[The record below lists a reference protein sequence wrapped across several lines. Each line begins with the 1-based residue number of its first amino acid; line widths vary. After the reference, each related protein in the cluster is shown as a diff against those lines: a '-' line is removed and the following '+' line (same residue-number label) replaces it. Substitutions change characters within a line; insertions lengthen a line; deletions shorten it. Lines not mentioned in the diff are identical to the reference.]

1 MSIKDDIITGMQKF
15 FIPHKLQLGDITHLS
30 DSDSELVISQNIL
43 EIEDLIEVETYE
55 KIFIGQITDIT
66 TGSVEIEIVEEKGER
81 TNKIKPSV
89 TIVQS
94 ISNDSKFNYF
104 LEKSVEIGLGR
115 ITPIESKY
123 SLKNKN
129 KALKNYGLWNKIV
142 KDATDQS
149 RNPYPPVLDKPIK
162 IKELEKQDFKDS
174 INICLAT
181 ENVNPIF
188 LDEYL
193 KQKDTNQNFVIA
205 IGPEKGWSSSDIDV
219 FQKLNFDFIKLR
231 GNILR
236 TETAGLVIG
245 SIVKYIKGEI

>member
-15 FIPHKLQLGDITHLS
+15 FIPHKLKLRDITHLS
-30 DSDSELVISQNIL
+30 DSDSELIISQKIL
-43 EIEDLIEVETYE
+43 NIEDLVEIETYE

-66 TGSVEIEIVEEKGER
+66 KGSVEIEIVEEKGER

-104 LEKSVEIGLGR
+104 LEKSVEIGIGKIL
-115 ITPIESKY
+115 PIESKY

-129 KALKNYGLWNKIV
+129 KALKDFGLWNKII

-149 RNPYPPVLDKPIK
+149 RNPYPPILEKPIK
-162 IKELEKQDFKDS
+162 IKDLNANDFKDS
-174 INICLAT
+174 IKICLAT
-181 ENVNPIF
+181 ENVNPIL

-193 KQKDTNQNFVIA
+193 KTINIDKDFVIA
-205 IGPEKGWSSSDIDV
+205 IGPEKGWSSSDIKIFKELDFKFV
-219 FQKLNFDFIKLR
+219 KLK

-245 SIVKYIKGEI
+245 SIIKYLKGEI